1 MAERWRSSAQNSDQ
15 SSDQNSDQ
23 NSAAATFADI
33 LLFGLPAL
41 ALTTSFGL
49 VLAQL
54 LMLLTFAWCANKGM
68 LAFYAGNFRTL
79 AWIIAGFGGYFIV
92 SLVRMLVFQQGAAAI
107 DGPSRLL
114 FGLSCIGFVGFLRPR
129 MRWFWL
135 GLCWGT
141 VAAGVLALVQR
152 FGFAMDRVDGFT
164 HHPIT
169 FGDLALAMG
178 MMSLCALSALRNTRW
193 AWLPVVALVAGLMVS
208 VLSGSRGGWVGLGLA
223 ALPLLVFGRAMHGR
237 VIWHTAA
244 LILALLV
251 AAYFLPV
258 TGVAYRLAEAVSD
271 VRLYF
276 SHDDATTSVGI
287 RLELWKASWLMFSE
301 HPWLGVGRDAFYQ
314 TLQTLARQSKLQISP
329 ALTYSSSHNDVL
341 HFLATGGLLDCSLL
355 LLMYGAPLRF
365 FLRVLKQP
373 DSPQRAA
380 ALAGVVLVLCFIG
393 FSLTDVMFWL
403 MIPKVFYVMMVCVL
417 IGFCLTARELHD

>member
-1 MAERWRSSAQNSDQ
+1 MIMTMAERWRSSA
-15 SSDQNSDQ
+15 QNSDQ

-33 LLFGLPAL
+33 LLFALPAL
-41 ALTTSFGL
+41 ALTTSFGMVL
-49 VLAQL
+49 VQL
-54 LMLLTFAWCANKGM
+54 LMLLSFAWCANKGM

-92 SLVRMLVFQQGAAAI
+92 SLVRMLVFHQGSAAI

-141 VAAGVLALVQR
+141 VAAGVFALVQR

-164 HHPIT
+164 HHPIS

-178 MMSLCALSALRNTRW
+178 MMSLCALSALRNTRL

-223 ALPLLVFGRAMHGR
+223 ALPLLVLGRAIHGR
-237 VIWHTAA
+237 VIWYTGT

-258 TGVAYRLAEAVSD
+258 TGVASRVAEAVSD

-276 SHDDATTSVGI
+276 NGDDATTSVGI
-287 RLELWKASWLMFSE
+287 RLELWKASWLMFTE
-301 HPWLGVGRDAFYQ
+301 HPWLGVGRDEFYQ
-314 TLQTLARQSKLQISP
+314 TLQTLARAGKLQISP

-417 IGFCLTARELHD
+417 IGFCLTAQELHD